1 LKQFSANSRN
11 NAGIN
16 QIAFMLEFIKSVQNL
31 FTPVL
36 KLVGAAANNGDSL
49 FKRKTRAPFNP
60 RISGFHLNQGM

>member
-1 LKQFSANSRN
+1 
-11 NAGIN
+11 
-16 QIAFMLEFIKSVQNL
+16 MLEYIKSIQNL

-60 RISGFHLNQGM
+60 RISSIYLNQGI